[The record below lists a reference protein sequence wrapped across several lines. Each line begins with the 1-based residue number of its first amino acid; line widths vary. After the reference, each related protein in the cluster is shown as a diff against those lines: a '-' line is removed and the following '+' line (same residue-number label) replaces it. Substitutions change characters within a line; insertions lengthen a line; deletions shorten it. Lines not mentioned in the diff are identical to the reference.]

1 MMKRIYTTLLVLLV
15 TSIAYPQIIQEKWL
29 TTSEG
34 CKVLDA
40 YYEDDVTMEW
50 EGECKDGHIHGFGTL
65 KKYVGSRLHHT
76 YVGEYD
82 MGKRE
87 GTGTMTLASDSS
99 LEANDGIYSGQF
111 IDNQAFG
118 EGYWQFSDGRTY
130 EGQIVNYRAHG
141 NGVTE
146 MSNGDIYEGY
156 FVSDN
161 LYTGAIYKVS
171 GKVIFVEKGNIVEK
185 LSKQTP
191 GSTYHPEL
199 GKLVTEYFDE
209 NWERCGQKDAAFY
222 RRIRYKSP
230 NIPDGAIKDYFID
243 GTLQN
248 SFTCAFVDYD
258 DDGKNYLEGTS
269 TFYHENGVISGIYP
283 YKNNKLDGEAREYD
297 RNGNLESTTNYYR
310 SYEHGLMTYYYP
322 NGATQYAFIYDYGEL
337 VENKY
342 IEYDEDGT
350 GLVVYNE
357 DFVKFEHDWVFS
369 EEDYNTFVDKE
380 NGFVIVDIE
389 KDFNSF
395 LQLTKYINVHN
406 DRKLL
411 IKADI
416 YYEDS
421 KSPEGY
427 GLIAGFKDWDNY
439 IIFEISNHGF
449 YRILN
454 IVEGLQLEISEWTKT
469 EHIRKG
475 DWNELQ
481 IWNFE
486 EESYFLLNG
495 NLITSDE
502 SLDFRGS
509 NFGPIFSGEGR
520 SAIASLDIKEFLPDY
535 YEHDQSNTYNE
546 EWLGNGSGIF
556 VDPNGYI
563 VTNYHVIEDADEIE
577 VEFTVN
583 DITMVHNATVI
594 KSDEV
599 NDLALIKI
607 DDSDFSAFRDLPYN
621 LKTSGVEIG
630 TRVFALGYPR
640 ALTIMGTDIKYTNG
654 TISAKS
660 GYMGDITTFQT
671 TTPVQ
676 PGNSGGPLFDERG
689 NLIAIN
695 ASILG
700 PDNAENVTYSIKGS
714 YVAAL
719 VDALN
724 ESVQLPSSNRLGDL
738 QLTEQ
743 IKELSQY
750 VVLIKVK

>member
-1 MMKRIYTTLLVLLV
+1 MKNLIATILFISFSTL
-15 TSIAYPQIIQEKWL
+15 AYPQIIQEKWL

-40 YYEDDVTMEW
+40 YYEHNVTFEW

-76 YVGEYD
+76 YVGDYN

-87 GTGTMTLASDSS
+87 GYGTMTLARDSS

-118 EGYWQFSDGRTY
+118 EGYWQFSDGKTY

-141 NGVTE
+141 EGIME
-146 MSNGDIYEGY
+146 LPNGDIYEGY
-156 FVSDN
+156 FVSDG
-161 LYTGAIYKVS
+161 LYTGAVHKVS
-171 GKVIFVEKGNIVEK
+171 GKIIYVEKWNIVDK
-185 LSKQTP
+185 LSKQK
-191 GSTYHPEL
+191 SESIYNPEL

-209 NWERCGQKDAAFY
+209 NWERCSQKDAAFY

-230 NIPDGAIKDYFID
+230 NIPDGSINDYFID

-248 SFTCAFVDYD
+248 NFSLAFVDYID
-258 DDGKNYLEGTS
+258 EGKNYLEGTS
-269 TFYHENGVISGIYP
+269 TYYHDNGTISAVYP
-283 YKNNKLDGEAREYD
+283 YKNNKLDGELREFD
-297 RNGNLESTTNYYR
+297 RNGNLVSTTNYVQGYL
-310 SYEHGLMTYYYP
+310 HGLNTFYYP
-322 NGATQYAFIYDYGEL
+322 NGATQIAAIYDYDEL

-350 GLVVYNE
+350 GLIVYKE
-357 DFVKFEHDWVFS
+357 DFSKFEDDWTNYD
-369 EEDYNTFVDKE
+369 EEYLSLVDKE
-380 NGFVIVDIE
+380 NDFVIVEIAKGFD
-389 KDFNSF
+389 NV
-395 LQLTKYINVHN
+395 LQMTKYIDVHN
-406 DRKLL
+406 DRNLL
-411 IKADI
+411 IKADL
-416 YYEDS
+416 YFEDG
-421 KSPEGY
+421 KSPSGY
-427 GLIAGFKDWDNY
+427 GLMAGFKNWDNY
-439 IIFEISNHGF
+439 ILFEISNHGF
-449 YRILN
+449 YRILHK
-454 IVEGLQLEISEWTKT
+454 VEGMQIEISEWTRT
-469 EHIRKG
+469 DHIMKG
-475 DWNELQ
+475 DWNTLQ

-486 EESYFLLNG
+486 EESFFLLNG
-495 NLITSDE
+495 NLIE
-502 SLDFRGS
+502 SYDAIDLRA
-509 NFGPIFSGEGR
+509 NYFGPYFSGEGS
-520 SAIASLDIKEFLPDY
+520 SAIGSLEIKEFLPDY
-535 YEHDQSNTYNE
+535 YEHDQSSTYSE

-556 VDPNGYI
+556 IDPEGYI
-563 VTNYHVIEDADEIE
+563 ITNYHVIEDAEDIE

-583 DITMVHNATVI
+583 NVTMVHNASII

-607 DDSDFSAFRDLPYN
+607 DDSDFSPFPDLPYN
-621 LKTSGVEIG
+621 LKTRGVEIG

-676 PGNSGGPLFDERG
+676 PGNSGGPLFDEQG

-695 ASILG
+695 AAILN
-700 PDNAENVTYSIKGS
+700 PDDAENVTYSIKGS

-724 ESVQLPSSNRLGDL
+724 ETVDLPSSNHLSDME
-738 QLTEQ
+738 LTEQ